1 MDAGQHFML
10 TMGLAHVHLYKQNFT
25 KRDGFEIKY
34 KADGLDMARSG
45 SFALSVKN
53 RGPVPSLEVKC

>member
-1 MDAGQHFML
+1 ML